1 MTRAGMSRFMR
12 ALSAVP
18 AVALLLVPLSAA
30 AASPSPTP
38 SVRLS
43 PTLDR
48 VLVAPPSGYAALSGS
63 GLQNGHFTAHDWTQ
77 GFGAKAAEGQ
87 RLMGQDGFVDGYNVS
102 WASQSTRH
110 ILNEFV
116 LAFAGGKGAAQWF
129 AYQKGYDT
137 STPQFQHA
145 DTISGIPQYYGVHET
160 ESSVYGQAY
169 LDGFLFLKGND
180 LVGVAVVSLSDDNLT
195 LATNQTKSQYAA
207 APGSTIP
214 EAQWPENAQAPASAS
229 PVAATSS
236 GGLGKVLPYALII
249 GAALIAIGL
258 GAALLLTRVRRSP
271 SAAPAAQP
279 FAPIAGTAPV
289 ATAAA
294 PAIATAAAASPT
306 ATLPLQMSA
315 DGNYWYDGE
324 RWVDVNQEAPPF
336 AQRSPDGAF
345 WWDGYSWRPV
355 PLAQPPVSGR

>member
-1 MTRAGMSRFMR
+1 MSRVMR
-12 ALSAVP
+12 AVCAVP
-18 AVALLLVPLSAA
+18 AIALVLLPLSAA

-38 SVRLS
+38 PVRLS
-43 PTLDR
+43 PTLDH
-48 VLVAPPSGYAALSGS
+48 VLVAPPSGYTVLTGS
-63 GLQNGHFTAHDWTQ
+63 GLQNGHFTTHDWTQ
-77 GFGAKAAEGQ
+77 DFGAKAAEGQ
-87 RLMGQDGFVDGYNVS
+87 RLLGQDGFVDGYNVT

-116 LAFAGGKGAAQWF
+116 LAFAGGKGAAEWF

-145 DTISGIPQYYGVHET
+145 DSLSGIPQYYGVHET
-160 ESSVYGQAY
+160 QSSVYGQAY

-180 LVGVAVVSLSDDNLT
+180 LIGVAYISLNDDNLSF
-195 LATNQTKSQYAA
+195 ATAQAKSQYAA
-207 APGSTIP
+207 APASTIP
-214 EAQWPENAQAPASAS
+214 PAQWPENANPGPASES

-236 GGLGKVLPYALII
+236 GGLGNALPYALII
-249 GAALIAIGL
+249 GAALVAIGL
-258 GAALLLTRVRRSP
+258 GAALLLMRVRRSSSP
-271 SAAPAAQP
+271 AAAAPP
-279 FAPIAGTAPV
+279 LAPVTGPAPV
-289 ATAAA
+289 APVAAA
-294 PAIATAAAASPT
+294 PFAGAAAASPA
-306 ATLPLQMSA
+306 ATLPQQMSV

-324 RWVDVNQEAPPF
+324 RWVDVNQDAPPF